1 MIVIVIIIT
10 GRLRRIEPQNV
21 AHGPEGVACER
32 ETACYSYSIS
42 YCSIVYYMISYHMI
56 VTIVYYVIIDVAHGP
71 EGVACEHKT
80 GELAKQC
87 GVLFQH

>member
-1 MIVIVIIIT
+1 
-10 GRLRRIEPQNV
+10 
-21 AHGPEGVACER
+21 
-32 ETACYSYSIS
+32 
-42 YCSIVYYMISYHMI
+42 MISYHMI